1 LATSPKIALADVA
14 DALRQQATARGSRT
28 DVRIWLALVTV
39 YLLWGSTYL
48 GIKYAIDTIP
58 PLLMGSLRFLVAGGV
73 LYALAIRTG
82 DTRGD
87 RVGSRQWIAA
97 LVIGGALLVGG
108 NGGVILAE
116 QYVPTGVVALLVAT
130 APLWMA
136 IINRVVFGRRLPAL
150 VIVGLVIGFGGVAF
164 LIGSPGAGHI
174 NLFGAAL
181 ALAAPLCWASGSVF
195 TRHVKLPIRPLVAAS
210 MEMLWAGLL
219 FGIASVLTGELGRMH
234 WQHVSTTS
242 ILALAYLIVFGSL
255 VGFSAYVWL
264 LRSAPLSLVSTYAY
278 VNPVVAVILGALFIG
293 EALNARTL
301 IAGGIILAA
310 VALIVVARNRV
321 TASRRPRQKG
331 GLAHGQGRDLTG

>member
-1 LATSPKIALADVA
+1 MATAKSVLADVA
-14 DALRQQATARGSRT
+14 EALPQPIVVRGVRT
-28 DVRIWLALVTV
+28 DLRIWLALVTV

-58 PLLMGSLRFLVAGGV
+58 PLLMGSVRFLVAGGV

-97 LVIGGALLVGG
+97 LVIGGLMLVGG

-116 QYVPTGVVALLVAT
+116 QYVPIGVVALLVAT
-130 APLWMA
+130 SPLWMA
-136 IINRVVFGRRLPAL
+136 IIDRVVFGRRLPATA
-150 VIVGLVIGFGGVAF
+150 IIGLVVGFGGVAF
-164 LIGSPGAGHI
+164 LTGSPGKGHI

-181 ALAAPLCWASGSVF
+181 ALASPVCWAIGSVF
-195 TRHVKLPIRPLVAAS
+195 TRHVKLPVRPLVAAS

-219 FGIASVLTGELGRMH
+219 FGLVSLLTGELGRMH

-242 ILALAYLIVFGSL
+242 IVALAYLIVFGSL
-255 VGFSAYVWL
+255 VGFSTYVWL

-278 VNPVVAVILGALFIG
+278 ANPVVAVILGAVFIG
-293 EALNARTL
+293 EALNGRVL

-310 VALIVVARNRV
+310 VALIVIARNRAV
-321 TASRRPRQKG
+321 TSQMPV
-331 GLAHGQGRDLTG
+331 GQEA

>member
-1 LATSPKIALADVA
+1 MAE
-14 DALRQQATARGSRT
+14 ALRRPASVRGARA

-58 PLLMGSLRFLVAGGV
+58 PLLMGSVRFLVAGGV

-82 DTRGD
+82 DARGD

-136 IINRVVFGRRLPAL
+136 IIDRVVFGRRLPAL
-150 VIVGLVIGFGGVAF
+150 VIVGLVVGFAGVAF

-174 NLFGAAL
+174 SLFGAAL
-181 ALAAPLCWASGSVF
+181 ALAAPLCWAGGSVF

-219 FGIASVLTGELGRMH
+219 FGIFSILTGELGRVH

-242 ILALAYLIVFGSL
+242 IAALLYLIVFGSL

-278 VNPVVAVILGALFIG
+278 VNPVVAVILGALFVG
-293 EALNARTL
+293 EALNGRVV
-301 IAGGIILAA
+301 IAGGIIIAA
-310 VALIVVARNRV
+310 VALIVVARNRAAAQDRAV
-321 TASRRPRQKG
+321 RP
-331 GLAHGQGRDLTG
+331 A

>member
-1 LATSPKIALADVA
+1 
-14 DALRQQATARGSRT
+14 
-28 DVRIWLALVTV
+28 
-39 YLLWGSTYL
+39 
-48 GIKYAIDTIP
+48 
-58 PLLMGSLRFLVAGGV
+58 
-73 LYALAIRTG
+73 
-82 DTRGD
+82 
-87 RVGSRQWIAA
+87 VGSRQWIAA

-219 FGIASVLTGELGRMH
+219 FGLASVLTGELGRMH

-293 EALNARTL
+293 EALNGRVL
-301 IAGGIILAA
+301 IAGGIIIAA
-310 VALIVVARNRV
+310 VALIVIARNRAV
-321 TASRRPRQKG
+321 TSQMPLRKEA
-331 GLAHGQGRDLTG
+331 

>member
-1 LATSPKIALADVA
+1 LSRPPAPEG
-14 DALRQQATARGSRT
+14 LRHQAGARAPRPPAR
-28 DVRIWLALVTV
+28 VWLALGTV

-73 LYALAIRTG
+73 LYVLAIRTG
-82 DTRGD
+82 DKRAD
-87 RVGSRQWIAA
+87 PVGARQWIAA
-97 LVIGGALLVGG
+97 LLIGGALLVGG

-116 QYVPTGVVALLVAT
+116 QYAPTGVVALLVAT

-136 IINRVVFGRRLPAL
+136 IIDRVVFGRRLPVL
-150 VIVGLVIGFGGVAF
+150 VIVGLLIGFGGVAF

-181 ALAAPLCWASGSVF
+181 ALAAPVCWASGSVF
-195 TRHVKLPIRPLVAAS
+195 TRHVKLPKRPLVAAS
-210 MEMLWAGLL
+210 MEMLWAGLV
-219 FGIASVLTGELGRMH
+219 FAIASIVTGELGRLQ

-242 ILALAYLIVFGSL
+242 IVALLYLIVLGSL

-278 VNPVVAVILGALFIG
+278 VNPVVAVILGGIFVG
-293 EALNARTL
+293 EAVSARL
-301 IAGGIILAA
+301 VIAGGIIILA
-310 VALIVVARNRV
+310 VALIVVVRNRA
-321 TASRRPRQKG
+321 ASQARVPVS
-331 GLAHGQGRDLTG
+331 A